1 MKTYKELTE
10 EIISEGHNRYPGDD
24 MTTKELKIAVNA
36 AKNILDMLEDGASL
50 QRWQISAIVVASDE
64 LASVCTS
71 MRVDHEEEMEYDEM
85 EMEYDEYGYPS
96 MYGEEVELDEKL
108 KASDDMGTWVKDFQ
122 DSDAPQFKGKSQKE
136 RQKMG
141 IAAKL
146 AAMRNEQV
154 ELDEASASV
163 YKDMPK
169 APGKM
174 VSNRVQV
181 KAFKDVN
188 AMGAFLSKQNDNS
201 WQDTGVAG
209 LKSGKYKIDTVIK
222 GGKPSKNF
230 IKINEEFELDEAK
243 IDHFIYQKGV
253 PKTQEVV
260 HRGTEQSSKDWI
272 EKNAKFYGHKGKDFV
287 IYKGKYPNVKPSDAL
302 DFKYVAEEVELDEIS
317 DEMKKKY
324 IKAVA
329 DKGGIFR
336 KPRPASLSG
345 IDKKK
350 EKALVKAF
358 KGGSMQQYGKLHDKS
373 EKRAE
378 IATRALKSLKNEE
391 VELAEAETKYVI
403 KHKKT
408 KEVLNTHNDY
418 ETAKDE
424 HEGLGANKKDYG
436 VYKQTKKDAALRNR
450 SAYREEVELDEKT
463 DYKVSVDGLPDMY
476 VKGKSPSEIKAGLR
490 KIVKNPKSIR
500 AIERLTPSDVKK
512 TFRDKAAGKE
522 EMEEAQIDRMKF
534 ISRGFST
541 RPAAERHNDS
551 LVGKNKASHQSY
563 VHYHEDGKFYVVDLK

>member
-24 MTTKELKIAVNA
+24 MTMKELKIAVNA

-71 MRVDHEEEMEYDEM
+71 MRVDHEEEMENDEM

-96 MYGEEVELDEKL
+96 MYGEEFELDEEDNISKLTKQRNAVSGPLADRRKEALRKSIKTARKAEADKIRKDLGLDEKL
-108 KASDDMGTWVKDFQ
+108 KVSDDMGTWVKDFQ

-136 RQKMG
+136 RQKMA

-146 AAMRNEQV
+146 SAMRNEEV
-154 ELDEASASV
+154 ELDEA
-163 YKDMPK
+163 K
-169 APGKM
+169 
-174 VSNRVQV
+174 
-181 KAFKDVN
+181 
-188 AMGAFLSKQNDNS
+188 
-201 WQDTGVAG
+201 T
-209 LKSGKYKIDTVIK
+209 
-222 GGKPSKNF
+222 
-230 IKINEEFELDEAK
+230 
-243 IDHFIYQKGV
+243 DHFIYQKGV

-302 DFKYVAEEVELDEIS
+302 DFKYVAEEVELDE
-317 DEMKKKY
+317 
-324 IKAVA
+324 
-329 DKGGIFR
+329 
-336 KPRPASLSG
+336 
-345 IDKKK
+345 
-350 EKALVKAF
+350 
-358 KGGSMQQYGKLHDKS
+358 
-373 EKRAE
+373 
-378 IATRALKSLKNEE
+378 
-391 VELAEAETKYVI
+391 AETKYVI

-418 ETAKDE
+418 ATAKDE
-424 HEGLGANKKDYG
+424 HEGLGADKKDYG
-436 VYKQTKKDAALRNR
+436 IYKQTKKDAALSNR
-450 SAYREEVELDEKT
+450 SAYREEVELDEET

-522 EMEEAQIDRMKF
+522 EMEEARILGKGMDKDALAADTNQSDKEYIAQMQI
-534 ISRGFST
+534 
-541 RPAAERHNDS
+541 
-551 LVGKNKASHQSY
+551 KNKWKKQNP
-563 VHYHEDGKFYVVDLK
+563 GKKWPGYSKAKSEIK